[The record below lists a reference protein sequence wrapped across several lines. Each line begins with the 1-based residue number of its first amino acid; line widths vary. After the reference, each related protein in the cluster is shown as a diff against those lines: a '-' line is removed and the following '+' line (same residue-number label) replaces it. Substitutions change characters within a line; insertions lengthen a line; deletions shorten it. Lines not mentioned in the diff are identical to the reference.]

1 MSEFEK
7 WDGALGDKLN
17 QYGSSV
23 PSHTWERIQQKRK
36 NKKQGLWL
44 PLLFLGLAGALL
56 WYFTTDTVTTTPD
69 MPDSENIAS
78 GTRQYLEEEK
88 PDTKQENIAV
98 VGQEEAKV
106 EQPQKSVKNNFT
118 SSNKA
123 PKLLVKSGVA
133 DKAEATNTPLNNNHE
148 GYGREVEIEETPEA
162 NKPEQSEVRV
172 MKATAENSDL
182 TSLPGLVGLLSYDKP
197 LNLQP
202 IGPDGCFDFNKSSSL
217 SAFYVEVLGGMDKSF
232 KSITPKNPNSDLDAY
247 INSKD
252 STESDWYT
260 FSFQADAGMRYESGF
275 SFRAGLQYSQ
285 INEKF
290 TYQNESET
298 RTTTVEIRD
307 ANGNLIRT
315 ETVVEEGIR
324 NVVWH
329 NRLRFL
335 DIPVQIG
342 FEKKMDK
349 WTVGIFGGANINLLF
364 KNEGK
369 FLSKS
374 LTPVVFSSDRDVQ
387 NSYEYF
393 APTASVALNASL
405 GLGYE
410 LADNVEWRI
419 EPQFR
424 YRLNSVSEVDLDQ
437 KYWSLGLWTGIRY
450 YLVNKN

>member
-1 MSEFEK
+1 M
-7 WDGALGDKLN
+7 
-17 QYGSSV
+17 
-23 PSHTWERIQQKRK
+23 
-36 NKKQGLWL
+36 
-44 PLLFLGLAGALL
+44 
-56 WYFTTDTVTTTPD
+56 
-69 MPDSENIAS
+69 
-78 GTRQYLEEEK
+78 
-88 PDTKQENIAV
+88 
-98 VGQEEAKV
+98 
-106 EQPQKSVKNNFT
+106 
-118 SSNKA
+118 
-123 PKLLVKSGVA
+123 
-133 DKAEATNTPLNNNHE
+133 
-148 GYGREVEIEETPEA
+148 
-162 NKPEQSEVRV
+162 
-172 MKATAENSDL
+172 
-182 TSLPGLVGLLSYDKP
+182 
-197 LNLQP
+197 
-202 IGPDGCFDFNKSSSL
+202 
-217 SAFYVEVLGGMDKSF
+217 
-232 KSITPKNPNSDLDAY
+232 
-247 INSKD
+247 
-252 STESDWYT
+252 
-260 FSFQADAGMRYESGF
+260 
-275 SFRAGLQYSQ
+275 
-285 INEKF
+285 
-290 TYQNESET
+290 
-298 RTTTVEIRD
+298 EIRD

-369 FLSKS
+369 IPFKS